1 MNTTTSRSVQTIVFV
16 LVAVGLIALALGGYL
31 APLSRIVLNPI
42 LAAQTWISQR
52 YQAVQALVN
61 APQDTA
67 RLQQE
72 NSQLNVENSQL
83 QSQIIEL
90 RQQLAET
97 SVLSALVDFARANPE
112 NRYQAAAVIARDP
125 SPFLNYVIIN
135 RGSDDSLRR
144 GMPVVTQQG
153 LIGRVDAVTAGASR
167 VMLITDPA
175 SSVNVRLEPSRAEA
189 VLRGQITGDLSLE
202 MIPQDAAVE
211 PGDLVLTSGLGGGY
225 PQNILIGQVTA
236 IRGREQDIFK
246 SASIQTLVDFNQIE
260 IVLVITNF
268 RTIDISPLLP
278 GEEAP

>member
-1 MNTTTSRSVQTIVFV
+1 MKTTTTRSVQTIVFV
-16 LVAVGLIALALGGYL
+16 LIAVGLIALALGGYL
-31 APLSRIVLNPI
+31 TPLSRIVLNPI

-52 YQAVQALVN
+52 YQAVQELVN

-72 NSQLNVENSQL
+72 NSQLRTENSQL

-135 RGSDDSLRR
+135 RGSDDGLRR

-175 SSVNVRLEPSRAEA
+175 SSVNVILEPSRAEA
-189 VLRGQITGDLSLE
+189 VLSGQITGDLSLE
-202 MIPQDAAVE
+202 MIPQDANVE

-225 PQNILIGQVTA
+225 PQNILIGQITSV
-236 IRGREQDIFK
+236 RSREQDIFK
-246 SASIQTLVDFNQIE
+246 SASIQTLVDFNQIA

-268 RTIDISPLLP
+268 RPIDITPLLP
-278 GEEAP
+278 GEAGP